1 MKKEETAI
9 FAGGCFWG
17 VEHMMQKLPGVK
29 TVESGYI
36 GGYRENPT
44 YEEVKAHQT
53 GHAEAVRIV
62 FDPEQVDYETLA
74 KRFFEIHDPTQSDG
88 QGPDLGEQYRSE
100 VFYLTEEQKETVLRL
115 IEILKEKSYDVVTRV
130 TPATVF
136 WPAEDYHQDYYE
148 KKGTEPYCHIYT
160 KRF

>member
-36 GGYRENPT
+36 GGYREHPT

-53 GHAEAVRIV
+53 GHAEAVRIRWIIKHWPNV
-62 FDPEQVDYETLA
+62 FL
-74 KRFFEIHDPTQSDG
+74 RFTIRPKATDKDPTWAS
-88 QGPDLGEQYRSE
+88 S
-100 VFYLTEEQKETVLRL
+100 TVRKCS
-115 IEILKEKSYDVVTRV
+115 I
-130 TPATVF
+130 
-136 WPAEDYHQDYYE
+136 
-148 KKGTEPYCHIYT
+148 
-160 KRF
+160 